1 MTEWKNFREFN
12 TIHKEA
18 LIDTSKP
25 SSGPYTDSFFTS
37 RLQNQNDVS
46 MNTHRCWNHNAFQEY
61 FTNEIVRESFLLYI
75 NCLFAD
81 CSPEIL
87 CKRFNF
93 RCCSLERHL
102 PECMGQ
108 WEKFRRCLQ
117 TDLFIDYA

>member
-61 FTNEIVRESFLLYI
+61 FTNNYI
-75 NCLFAD
+75 SHIIATLPAD
-81 CSPEIL
+81 II
-87 CKRFNF
+87 
-93 RCCSLERHL
+93 
-102 PECMGQ
+102 
-108 WEKFRRCLQ
+108 EKFTEFKILHQ
-117 TDLFIDYA
+117 